1 MPGDRFRLLLLYA
14 NYTDRLSYYDD
25 WFDAFSAWPSFAVDG
40 FDIVRDGRQDE
51 LRNKLAASDGVVLLH
66 STNGDTTVYLDNY
79 ARVLAERRIPLLSF
93 VGNEVNLPGSPIA
106 AKRATFSVIRP
117 EWVATQLL
125 QEAGEFLFGDVTR
138 GVVAIPHAL
147 NPDIYRGSKPSNER
161 PIDIGTRVARYLAH
175 LGDDDRNRIVDFF
188 RDNGAAFGLTTDI
201 SDARFDRAGWV
212 AFLGDCKGTVAT
224 EAGSWF
230 IERDDA
236 TVNAIR
242 DYVRQGGGLVMIGG
256 YLTFQGIDGKARYR
270 GTAVEE
276 ALPVLME
283 ANDDRVERPEGVA
296 PRVAAKDH
304 PIVRGLEASWPSLL
318 GYNRF
323 QAKAGG
329 TVVATAGE
337 DPLIV
342 AGSFGKGRSVAFASD
357 CGPHW
362 APPPFVDWKGYAPL
376 WQQIANWVAGD

>member
-1 MPGDRFRLLLLYA
+1 MADKRRVLIAGESWTVHSIHQKGFDSFTTTEYAEGVQWLRDALQAGGWEVTFQPSHVAATDFPFDARALSVYDCVMLSDIGANTLLLHPDTFKKSQVLP
-14 NYTDRLSYYDD
+14 NRLD
-25 WFDAFSAWPSFAVDG
+25 
-40 FDIVRDGRQDE
+40 
-51 LRNKLAASDGVVLLH
+51 
-66 STNGDTTVYLDNY
+66 
-79 ARVLAERRIPLLSF
+79 
-93 VGNEVNLPGSPIA
+93 
-106 AKRATFSVIRP
+106 
-117 EWVATQLL
+117 
-125 QEAGEFLFGDVTR
+125 
-138 GVVAIPHAL
+138 
-147 NPDIYRGSKPSNER
+147 
-161 PIDIGTRVARYLAH
+161 
-175 LGDDDRNRIVDFF
+175 
-188 RDNGAAFGLTTDI
+188 
-201 SDARFDRAGWV
+201 
-212 AFLGDCKGTVAT
+212 
-224 EAGSWF
+224 
-230 IERDDA
+230 
-236 TVNAIR
+236 AIR

-323 QAKAGG
+323 QAKADG